1 MNLIQKKIQQ
11 REKTTEIYTVKIKKK
26 KITKWK
32 QFMSEVR
39 EKVKIFDYVENSY
52 EIYIYIYIY
61 IFCK

>member
-52 EIYIYIYIY
+52 EIYIYI
-61 IFCK
+61 FCK

>member
-11 REKTTEIYTVKIKKK
+11 REKTTEIYTVKIKEK

-52 EIYIYIYIY
+52 EIYIYIL
-61 IFCK
+61 

>member
-52 EIYIYIYIY
+52 EIYIYIYI
-61 IFCK
+61 FCK